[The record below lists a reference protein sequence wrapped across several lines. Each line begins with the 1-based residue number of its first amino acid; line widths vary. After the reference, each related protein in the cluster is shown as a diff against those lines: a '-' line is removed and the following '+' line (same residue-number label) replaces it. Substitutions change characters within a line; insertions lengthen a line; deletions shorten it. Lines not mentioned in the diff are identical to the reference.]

1 MVVGVGLALGGGGRY
16 VVVDGERCAIILVA
30 GSRRAGGAAGR
41 LGVSGTFSKGGRHQ
55 SRERK
60 RWVSGERGRFLQS
73 ERTQKAAS
81 HENWISRSRFFSFIF
96 AEWPFAGT
104 DRQQGEE
111 KRGVRV
117 SKARGSRS
125 AVPPGAAAVFWTRG

>member
-1 MVVGVGLALGGGGRY
+1 M
-16 VVVDGERCAIILVA
+16 
-30 GSRRAGGAAGR
+30 SR
-41 LGVSGTFSKGGRHQ
+41 
-55 SRERK
+55 
-60 RWVSGERGRFLQS
+60 ERGRFLQS
-73 ERTQKAAS
+73 ERTRKAAS